1 MRLVRASAAASRI
14 ALITMSA
21 ALAVAGCSISGAG
34 NSGGGQLTVG
44 VVPGIDNSP
53 LLVGQQEGLF
63 RDHGLNVVIQNFT
76 SLRSEFRALRNGSV
90 DIAAGDYADFFYEE
104 ATNMA
109 SLHLVADGYDAAPGV
124 MEVLTL
130 PSSKI
135 TKPQDLKHRVVAT
148 PEPQLIPPFT
158 VSGSYTSDIVPYSIE
173 TLATESVLQGDGVPP
188 ATVTWKPTP
197 AQDMISELR
206 SGQVSAILATE
217 PYVIAAESQLGAVEV
232 VDSVSGPAASLP
244 LSGYFSL
251 AAYADAHRSQLQ
263 QFQAALGSAQSD
275 AASGGPLQAMLPH
288 FITGMNA
295 QDTAQYAALETL
307 GLFPTSL
314 SVGQVQRVA
323 DLMYDSGVI
332 NSPLS
337 MSRLVGG

>member
-34 NSGGGQLTVG
+34 NSGSGQLTVG

-63 RDHGLNVVIQNFT
+63 RDHGLNVVIQNFP
-76 SLRSEFRALRNGSV
+76 SLRSEFQALRNGSV
-90 DIAAGDYADFFYEE
+90 DIAVGDYADFFYEE

-109 SLHLVADGYDAAPGV
+109 RLHLVADGYDAAPGV

-135 TKPQDLKHRVVAT
+135 KTPPDLTHKVVAT
-148 PEPQLIPPFT
+148 PEPQLIPPPP
-158 VSGSYTSDIVPYSIE
+158 SGSYTSDIVPYSIE
-173 TLATESVLQGDGVPP
+173 TLATESVLQSDGVPP

-206 SGQVSAILATE
+206 KGQVSAILATE
-217 PYVIAAESQLGAVEV
+217 PYVIAAESQLGAVQV

-251 AAYADAHRSQLQ
+251 VAYADAHGSQLQ

-275 AASGGPLQAMLPH
+275 AETGGPLQAMLPH

-295 QDTAQYAALETL
+295 QYAAQYAALETL

-323 DLMYDSGVI
+323 DLMYDFGVI
-332 NSPLS
+332 NSPLPV
-337 MSRLVGG
+337 SRLVGG

>member
-44 VVPGIDNSP
+44 IVPGIDNSP
-53 LLVGQQEGLF
+53 LMVGQEEGLF
-63 RDHGLNVVIQNFT
+63 RDHGLNVVVQNFP
-76 SLRSEFRALRNGSV
+76 SLRSEFQALRNGGV

-130 PSSKI
+130 PGSKI
-135 TKPQDLKHRVVAT
+135 TTPQGLEHRVVAT
-148 PEPQLIPPFT
+148 PEPQLIPSFYGP
-158 VSGSYTSDIVPYSIE
+158 YTSDIVPYSIE
-173 TLATESVLQGDGVPP
+173 TLATESVLRSDGVPP
-188 ATVTWKPTP
+188 DTVKWRPTP
-197 AQDMISELR
+197 AQDMINELR
-206 SGQVSAILATE
+206 SGQVSAILAAE

-232 VDSVSGPAASLP
+232 VDSASGPTASLP

-275 AASGGPLQAMLPH
+275 AATGGPLQAMLPH
-288 FITGMNA
+288 FTGMSA
-295 QDTAQYAALETL
+295 QDAALETL

-323 DLMYDSGVI
+323 DLMYDAGVI
-332 NSPLS
+332 NSPLP

>member
-21 ALAVAGCSISGAG
+21 ALAASGCSISGAG
-34 NSGGGQLTVG
+34 NSGSGQLTVG
-44 VVPGIDNSP
+44 IVPGIDNSP
-53 LLVGQQEGLF
+53 LMVGLQEGLF
-63 RDHGLNVVIQNFT
+63 RDHGLNVVTKSFT
-76 SLRSEFRALRNGSV
+76 SLKSEFQALKSGSV
-90 DIAAGDYADFFYEE
+90 DIAAGDYADFFYEQ

-124 MEVLTL
+124 MEVLTR
-130 PSSKI
+130 PGSGI
-135 TKPQDLKHRVVAT
+135 TTPQGLEHRVVAT
-148 PEPQLIPPFT
+148 PEPQLIPSFNGP
-158 VSGSYTSDIVPYSIE
+158 YTSDIVPYSME
-173 TLATESVLQGDGVPP
+173 TLATESVLQSDGVPP
-188 ATVTWKPTP
+188 ASVRWKPTP
-197 AQDMISELR
+197 VKDMIKELG

-232 VDSVSGPAASLP
+232 MDSVSGPAASLP

-251 AAYADAHRSQLQ
+251 AAYADAHHAQLQ
-263 QFQAALGSAQSD
+263 LFQAALGSAQSD
-275 AASGGPLQAMLPH
+275 AATGGPLQAMLPQ
-288 FITGMNA
+288 FTGMST
-295 QDTAQYAALETL
+295 QDAALETL

-332 NSPLS
+332 SSPLIVS
-337 MSRLVGG
+337 NMAGG

>member
-44 VVPGIDNSP
+44 IVPGIDNSP
-53 LLVGQQEGLF
+53 LMVGQEEGLF
-63 RDHGLNVVIQNFT
+63 RDHGLNVVVQNFP
-76 SLRSEFRALRNGSV
+76 SLRSEFQALRNGGV

-130 PSSKI
+130 PGSKI
-135 TKPQDLKHRVVAT
+135 TTPQGLEHRVVAT
-148 PEPQLIPPFT
+148 PEPQLIPSFYGP
-158 VSGSYTSDIVPYSIE
+158 YTSDIVPYSIE
-173 TLATESVLQGDGVPP
+173 TLATESVLRSDGVPP
-188 ATVTWKPTP
+188 DTVKWRPTP
-197 AQDMISELR
+197 AQDMINELR
-206 SGQVSAILATE
+206 SGQVSAILVAE

-232 VDSVSGPAASLP
+232 VDSASGPTASLP

-275 AASGGPLQAMLPH
+275 AATGGPLQAMLPH
-288 FITGMNA
+288 FTGMSA
-295 QDTAQYAALETL
+295 QDAALETL

-332 NSPLS
+332 NSPLP

>member
-14 ALITMSA
+14 ALITVSA

-34 NSGGGQLTVG
+34 NPGSGQLTVG
-44 VVPGIDNSP
+44 IVPGIDNSP
-53 LLVGQQEGLF
+53 LVVGQQEGLF
-63 RDHGLNVVIQNFT
+63 RDHGLNVVIQRFT
-76 SLRSEFRALRNGSV
+76 SLRSEFQALRNGSV

-130 PSSKI
+130 PGSKI
-135 TKPQDLKHRVVAT
+135 TTPQGLEHKVVAT
-148 PEPQLIPPFT
+148 PEPQLIPSFT
-158 VSGSYTSDIVPYSIE
+158 GSYTSDIIPYSIE
-173 TLATESVLQGDGVPP
+173 TLATESVLQSDGVPP
-188 ATVTWKPTP
+188 SSVKWRPTR
-197 AQDMISELR
+197 AQDMIKEL
-206 SGQVSAILATE
+206 SNGQVSAILATE

-232 VDSVSGPAASLP
+232 VDSASGPTASLP

-251 AAYADAHRSQLQ
+251 ATYADAHRSQLQ
-263 QFQAALGSAQSD
+263 QFQVALGSAQSD
-275 AASGGPLQAMLPH
+275 AATGGPLQAMLPH
-288 FITGMNA
+288 FTGMSA
-295 QDTAQYAALETL
+295 QDAALETL

-332 NSPLS
+332 GRPLDVG
-337 MSRLVGG
+337 SRLVGG

>member
-1 MRLVRASAAASRI
+1 MRLVHASAAASRI
-14 ALITMSA
+14 ALITMPA

-34 NSGGGQLTVG
+34 NSGSGQLTVG
-44 VVPGIDNSP
+44 IVRGIDNSP
-53 LLVGQQEGLF
+53 LIVGQQEGLF
-63 RDHGLNVVIQNFT
+63 RDHGLNVVTKNFT
-76 SLRSEFRALRNGSV
+76 SLKSEFQALKSGSV

-130 PSSKI
+130 PGSKI
-135 TKPQDLKHRVVAT
+135 RTPQGLEHRVVAT
-148 PEPQLIPPFT
+148 PMPQLIPSFYGP
-158 VSGSYTSDIVPYSIE
+158 YTSDIVPYSIE
-173 TLATESVLQGDGVPP
+173 TLATESVLQSDAVPP
-188 ATVTWKPTP
+188 ASVKWRPMP
-197 AQDMISELR
+197 AQDMINELR
-206 SGQVSAILATE
+206 NGQVSAILATE

-232 VDSVSGPAASLP
+232 VDSASGPTASLP

-251 AAYADAHRSQLQ
+251 AAFADAHRSQLQ
-263 QFQAALGSAQSD
+263 QFQAALASAQSD
-275 AASGGPLQAMLPH
+275 AATGGPLPAMLPA
-288 FITGMNA
+288 FAGMSP
-295 QDTAQYAALETL
+295 QDAALETL

-332 NSPLS
+332 SSPLNVS
-337 MSRLVGG
+337 NLAGG